1 VITFLLNDTPIE
13 VEECAPNLTILDWLR
28 TKKGKM
34 GTKEGCATGD
44 CGACTILVGEE
55 KLNSNGEPVWHYKT
69 MNSCLLLLGN
79 AHAKH
84 IVTVEAVTTGLYP
97 TLNDLQRFTP
107 SATRIG

>member
-1 VITFLLNDTPIE
+1 MITFLLNDTPIE

-55 KLNSNGEPVWHYKT
+55 KLNSNVCSSESQIATQPGRFPR
-69 MNSCLLLLGN
+69 SFFLLLLN
-79 AHAKH
+79 ASGSLL
-84 IVTVEAVTTGLYP
+84 IV
-97 TLNDLQRFTP
+97 RF
-107 SATRIG
+107 REYIDG